1 MSLKK
6 TLKSLESEYYRIY
19 SIISFNPDAGKWMGK
34 IRIMRKDTGEG
45 VRGGFRVFDE
55 DKKNLE
61 KKLVERSVEKLPDVL
76 KNLGKPYE
84 WQNQGREILLRYLA
98 LRCSITSYYGKNCR
112 KAFENVNSTNEAERT
127 ESFVKFWNLLLD
139 ESTALTRFLELLAEE
154 DRCNMLRLPKF
165 VFDNLSDPWNL
176 DEIDSRLGI
185 YRFILNPSQLETKTY
200 NNQKIKL
207 KKHYKVLGWS

>member
-1 MSLKK
+1 
-6 TLKSLESEYYRIY
+6 
-19 SIISFNPDAGKWMGK
+19 MGK
-34 IRIMRKDTGEG
+34 IRIMRKDTDEV

-61 KKLVERSVEKLPDVL
+61 KKLISRSIEKLPDDL
-76 KNLGKPYE
+76 SKLGKPYE

-98 LRCSITSYYGKNCR
+98 LKNSITSFGSSCR
-112 KAFENVNSTNEAERT
+112 EAVENVNSTNETERT
-127 ESFVKFWNLLLD
+127 EHFVNFWNLLLD
-139 ESTALTRFLELLAEE
+139 ESVALTRSIELLTEE
-154 DRCNMLRLPKF
+154 GRCNMLRLPKF

-200 NNQKIKL
+200 NNQKRKL
-207 KKHYKVLGWS
+207 KKHYKILGWS